1 MILTEKNKFLVGRN
15 QKFKK
20 ILNRRLLF
28 NLMWLTLCAEAGGG
42 VEPAPGLVKFLW
54 FTEGFAGPCH
64 FRKEKRL
71 IVPLDKTL

>member
-1 MILTEKNKFLVGRN
+1 MILTGKNKFLVGRN

-42 VEPAPGLVKFLW
+42 
-54 FTEGFAGPCH
+54 
-64 FRKEKRL
+64 
-71 IVPLDKTL
+71 